1 METEAVTI
9 RKAGHDDV
17 PAIIAMFANDS
28 LGGHGDTTDPVAL
41 PGYMAA
47 FRRIEQSPNETLH
60 VAVKGGEVVG
70 TFQTLITTTL
80 TGRGG
85 SSMIVEAVHTRAD
98 CRGQGIGE
106 AMIRFCLEE
115 ARRQGLRQ
123 VQLTS
128 NAKRTDAHRFY
139 GRLGFEASHIGFK
152 LKLK

>member
-9 RKAGHDDV
+9 RKAEHGDV
-17 PAIIAMFANDS
+17 PAIVAMFASDS

-41 PGYMAA
+41 PAYMAA
-47 FRRIEQSPNETLH
+47 FRRIEQSPNETLY
-60 VAVKGGEVVG
+60 VAMKDGEVVG

-85 SSMIVEAVHTRAD
+85 SSMIIEAVHTRAD
-98 CRGQGIGE
+98 CRGRGIGE
-106 AMIRFCLEE
+106 VMIRFCLDE
-115 ARRQGLRQ
+115 ARRQSLRK

-139 GRLGFEASHIGFK
+139 GRLGFEASHLGFK
-152 LKLK
+152 LTLK

>member
-1 METEAVTI
+1 METESVTI
-9 RKAGHDDV
+9 RKAEHGDV
-17 PAIIAMFANDS
+17 PAIVAMFANDS
-28 LGGHGDTTDPVAL
+28 LGGHGDSTEPSAL

-47 FRRIEQSPNETLH
+47 FRRIEQSPNETLY

-70 TFQTLITTTL
+70 TFKTPLTTTL

-106 AMIRFCLEE
+106 TMIRFCLDE

-139 GRLGFEASHIGFK
+139 GRLGFEASHVGFKFK
-152 LKLK
+152 LK

>member
-17 PAIIAMFANDS
+17 PAIVAMFANDS

-47 FRRIEQSPNETLH
+47 LRRIEQSPNETLH
-60 VAVKGGEVVG
+60 VVIKGGEVVG

>member
-9 RKAGHDDV
+9 RKAEHGDV
-17 PAIIAMFANDS
+17 PAIVAMFASDS
-28 LGGHGDTTDPVAL
+28 LGGHGDTTDPVAF

-47 FRRIEQSPNETLH
+47 FRRIEQSPNETLY
-60 VAVKGGEVVG
+60 VAVKGGQVVG

-85 SSMIVEAVHTRAD
+85 SSMIIEAVHTRAE

-106 AMIRFCLEE
+106 AMIRFCVEV
-115 ARRQGLRQ
+115 ARHQGLRQ

-152 LKLK
+152 LRLK

>member
-9 RKAGHDDV
+9 RKAGQGDV
-17 PAIIAMFANDS
+17 PAIVAMFAGDS
-28 LGGHGDTTDPVAL
+28 LGGHGDTTDPAAL

-47 FRRIEQSPNETLH
+47 FRRIEQSPNEILY
-60 VAVKGGEVVG
+60 VAVKGGELVG

-85 SSMIVEAVHTRAD
+85 SSMIIEAVHTRAD

-106 AMIRFCLEE
+106 AMIRFCLDE

-139 GRLGFEASHIGFK
+139 RRLGFEASHIGFK

>member
-9 RKAGHDDV
+9 RKAEHGDV
-17 PAIIAMFANDS
+17 PAIVAMFASDS
-28 LGGHGDTTDPVAL
+28 LGGHGDTTDPAAL

-47 FRRIEQSPNETLH
+47 FRRIEKSPNETLY
-60 VAVKGGEVVG
+60 VAIKDGEVVG

-85 SSMIVEAVHTRAD
+85 SSMIVEAVHTRTD

-106 AMIRFCLEE
+106 AMVRFCLEE
-115 ARRQGLRQ
+115 ARRQGLRK

-139 GRLGFEASHIGFK
+139 GRLGFEASHLGFK
-152 LKLK
+152 LTLK